1 MKRRTNGVR
10 PASART
16 RPTNTLSSEEEL
28 AAEVVTP
35 RSSSKFLSRYQTI
48 KSQRK
53 QSEDNSAPGTARGD
67 SERPVSS
74 KSKFLRKFDK
84 IKEYREAEVFP

>member
-1 MKRRTNGVR
+1 MKRKTNGVR

-28 AAEVVTP
+28 SGEVVTP
-35 RSSSKFLSRYQTI
+35 RSSSKFLHKYESI
-48 KSQRK
+48 KSLRK
-53 QSEDNSAPGTARGD
+53 QSMDNVGPLLVRKD
-67 SERPVSS
+67 NERPVSS

-84 IKEYREAEVFP
+84 IKEYRDV